1 MADIFSCPS
10 GNGTSLL
17 NGEGN
22 MTEKL
27 IRQCICLPNDEK
39 AYLIRMM
46 QDTMKDER
54 EDDGSRFHL
63 LWKAAT
69 KVVGGGI
76 ISRSK
81 LRKPVIG
88 RMLIVYKM
96 WQEGYK
102 LESIGEYLKRKRVS
116 IRHLRNNMDDVL
128 AYPKMYAYEMECWKK
143 FNELVKE
150 YEKEV

>member
-1 MADIFSCPS
+1 
-10 GNGTSLL
+10 
-17 NGEGN
+17 
-22 MTEKL
+22 MTEKM

-39 AYLIRMM
+39 AYLIKVM
-46 QDTMKDER
+46 QDTMMDER
-54 EDDGSRFHL
+54 EDDGTRFHV

-69 KVVGGGI
+69 QVVGGGI

-88 RMLIVYKM
+88 RMMITYKM

-102 LESIGEYLKRKRVS
+102 LESIGEYLHRERVS

-128 AYPKMYAYEMECWKK
+128 AYPKMYAYETDCWNK

-150 YEKEV
+150 YENEMEVCGEVVRT

>member
-1 MADIFSCPS
+1 
-10 GNGTSLL
+10 
-17 NGEGN
+17 

-39 AYLIRMM
+39 AYLIKVM
-46 QDTMKDER
+46 QDTMMDER
-54 EDDGSRFHL
+54 EDDGSRFHI

-76 ISRSK
+76 ISRSR

-88 RMLIVYKM
+88 RMLITYKM

-102 LESIGEYLKRKRVS
+102 LESIGEYLHRERTSV
-116 IRHLRNNMDDVL
+116 RHLRNNMDDAL
-128 AYPKMYAYEMECWKK
+128 AYPRVYPEENRCWEQ
-143 FNELVKE
+143 FNELINE
-150 YEKEV
+150 EDKEVL